1 MRRATCALLWLATAL
16 HPSVSLAENDPLLR
30 KVILAFDVKA
40 HTPTAKPFGAKEKL
54 GQALFFD
61 PFVSGPK
68 SIACAACHVRS
79 LGAGDGLPVAVG
91 LGAEG
96 VGEERMRTKSA
107 FVIPRN
113 AFPFFNRGSDDFV
126 AFFWDGRVQ
135 RGADGRFES
144 PLGKRLPGGFESLL
158 AVACVFPPAEPD
170 EMLGRSATAAGASV
184 YHGELVGPGIN
195 ADNLQERTL
204 SAFQNL
210 VVRLLA
216 PKEPKPDAVVVR
228 YRELFRDAYP
238 NVALSQFGIQHVG
251 NALAAY
257 IGVAFE
263 LKPSAWD
270 RYVDG
275 DASALSS
282 AQKKGALLFFGKGR
296 CAVCHAGT
304 QFSDF
309 RFHGLAIPQQR
320 VGKHARYV
328 DYGRASATSRGEDR
342 FAFRTPPLRNVVST
356 GPWGHNGSFA
366 SIEAIIQHHANP
378 VPALYAAQ
386 QQSAAAGDYASRQLG
401 FRSAILAEMPPLSS
415 EDIGLLKEFLTALS
429 SPTVMS
435 DDVAL
440 PADVPSGKRQFI
452 RH

>member
-1 MRRATCALLWLATAL
+1 MQRAASALLCLATAL
-16 HPSVSLAENDPLLR
+16 HASVGLAENDALLR
-30 KVILAFDVKA
+30 KVIYAFEVKA
-40 HTPTAKPFGAKEKL
+40 HVPAARPFGAKERL

-68 SIACAACHVRS
+68 SISCAACHVRS

-96 VGEERMRTKSA
+96 VGEERMRAKSA
-107 FVIPRN
+107 FVVPRN
-113 AFPFFNRGSDDFV
+113 AFPFFNRGSDDFL

-144 PLGKRLPGGFESLL
+144 PLGQRLPKGFESLL
-158 AVACVFPPAEPD
+158 AVASVFPPAEPD
-170 EMLGRSATAAGASV
+170 EMLGRSKTVAGDGV
-184 YHGELVGPGIN
+184 YHGELVGPGVN

-204 SAFQNL
+204 SVFQNL
-210 VVRLLA
+210 IVRLLA
-216 PKEPKPDAVVVR
+216 PRELKPDAVVVR

-238 NVALSQFGIQHVG
+238 NVAFSQFGIQHVG

-275 DASALSS
+275 DRSALSPS
-282 AQKKGALLFFGKGR
+282 QKKGALLFFGKGR

-328 DYGRASATSRGEDR
+328 DYGRAAATSRGEDR
-342 FAFRTPPLRNVVST
+342 FVFRTPPLRNVVST

-386 QQSAAAGDYASRQLG
+386 QQSAAAGDQASRLLG
-401 FRSAILAEMPPLSS
+401 FRSTILAEIPPLSS
-415 EDIGLLKEFLTALS
+415 EDVGLLKEFLTSLS
-429 SPTVMS
+429 SPTLLGDS
-435 DDVAL
+435 VAL
-440 PADVPSGKRQFI
+440 PANVPSGNNQFI

>member
-1 MRRATCALLWLATAL
+1 MRRAAIALLWLVAMP
-16 HPSVSLAENDPLLR
+16 HPNVSLADNDALLR
-30 KVILAFDVKA
+30 KVILAYEVKA
-40 HTPTAKPFGAKEKL
+40 HAPVARPFGAKERL

-68 SIACAACHVRS
+68 SIACATCHVRS

-96 VGEERMRTKSA
+96 VGDERMRTMSA

-135 RGADGRFES
+135 HGAGGRFES
-144 PLGKRLPGGFESLL
+144 PLGPRLPRGFESLL

-170 EMLGRSATAAGASV
+170 EMLGRSAAVAGPKA
-184 YHGELVGPGIN
+184 YHGELVGYGVN
-195 ADNLQERTL
+195 AENFQERTI
-204 SAFQNL
+204 SVFQNL

-216 PKEPKPDAVVVR
+216 PADPNPGIVVKR
-228 YRELFRDAYP
+228 YRELFREAYP
-238 NVALSQFGIQHVG
+238 EVALSQLGIQHVG

-257 IGVAFE
+257 IRAAFE

-270 RYVDG
+270 RYVGG
-275 DASALSS
+275 DISALSPT
-282 AQKKGALLFFGKGR
+282 QKKGALIFFGKGR
-296 CAVCHAGT
+296 CAVCHAGI

-309 RFHGLAIPQQR
+309 RFHGLAVPQQR
-320 VGKHARYV
+320 AGKHARYV
-328 DYGRASATSRGEDR
+328 DYGRAAATSRGEDR
-342 FAFRTPPLRNVVST
+342 FAFRTPPLRNVMST
-356 GPWGHNGSFA
+356 GPWGHNGSFT

-386 QQSAAAGDYASRQLG
+386 HQSDETGDYASRLLG
-401 FRSAILAEMPPLSS
+401 FRSPILAEMPPLSK
-415 EDIGLLKEFLTALS
+415 EDLSFLKEFLASLS

-435 DDVAL
+435 DETAL
-440 PADVPSGKRQFI
+440 PVDVPSGNRQFI